1 MSGFSFAELQKVAK
15 ESGFVVLDA
24 DTYEMEVSKADAV
37 KSKNTNKDMIKVTL
51 KVVVGPLAGKG
62 TVPHNFVISPE
73 NGKALFFFF
82 KHMAAFGLDEAY
94 FAQNP
99 QPAEVAKHLVGRR
112 ALVTVSVGEW
122 QGNAK
127 NDVDDV
133 KPVTGSPAGV
143 PPISNGVASGIP
155 NIPSPATTTT
165 TTTTTSN
172 GSNGAAVDVPTMT
185 PEPAMAG
192 ATANNGAA
200 AEAGV
205 PAMPKAPF

>member
-143 PPISNGVASGIP
+143 PPISNGASSGVP
-155 NIPSPATTTT
+155 NIPSPAA
-165 TTTTTSN
+165 TTTSN
-172 GSNGAAVDVPTMT
+172 GDNGAAADVLATT
-185 PEPAMAG
+185 QEPVMAG
-192 ATANNGAA
+192 ATASNGAA